1 MFLSNQS
8 RSSSGDPHAPS
19 PITKTQR
26 QSTPGVS
33 LGTSAAAITESIL
46 KRRWSAIILRHVAT
60 GITSPLAIAKKEP
73 SLAHSILNQR
83 LRTLQRYGLVARFP
97 NPNSSQPAEYNIT
110 HLGRRIL
117 HLLDEI
123 ARVDQEI
130 TQQALGASPD
140 ARTAPIQKT
149 PHPLKP

>member
-1 MFLSNQS
+1 M
-8 RSSSGDPHAPS
+8 
-19 PITKTQR
+19 
-26 QSTPGVS
+26 
-33 LGTSAAAITESIL
+33 GTSAAAITESIL
-46 KRRWSAIILRHVAT
+46 KRRWSAIILRHVSS
-60 GITSPLAIAKKEP
+60 GISSPLAIAKKEP

-97 NPNSSQPAEYNIT
+97 NPTASQPAEYNIT

-130 TQQALGASPD
+130 TQQALGIVPPTNPNSLRPKSN
-140 ARTAPIQKT
+140 PFQ
-149 PHPLKP
+149 P